1 MESAMKYT
9 IYIAD
14 DEKNI
19 LHLIKSF
26 LESDGYD
33 VVAFENGDDLFSAF
47 LAREA
52 DLVILDVMM
61 PGTDGLTICQK
72 LREIT
77 DVPIIMLTAK
87 DSELDYVQ
95 GITLGSDD
103 YLTKP
108 FRPTVLLMR
117 VRALLRRVEME
128 RKKNS
133 HATGNGGDIT
143 LGNLRYSAEE
153 NALKC
158 GKNQI
163 PLSPTELKLFL
174 YMMRKPEKAYSRDE
188 LLNEIWGF
196 EEAVETRVT
205 DETLR
210 RIRKKLSESGSNV
223 SVKTVWGYGYKL
235 KTEEK

>member
-1 MESAMKYT
+1 MKYT

-19 LHLIKSF
+19 LNLIKSF

-33 VVAFENGDDLFSAF
+33 VVAFENGDDLFAAY
-47 LAREA
+47 LEKKA
-52 DLVILDVMM
+52 DLVILDIMM

-128 RKKNS
+128 RKKSGCSND
-133 HATGNGGDIT
+133 NEGDIT
-143 LGNLRYSAEE
+143 LGNIRYSAEE

-163 PLSPTELKLFL
+163 ALSPTELKLFL
-174 YMMRKPEKAYSRDE
+174 HMMKKPGKAYSRDE

-210 RIRKKLSESGSNV
+210 RIRKKLSECGSNV
-223 SVKTVWGYGYKL
+223 SVRTVWGYGYKL
-235 KTEEK
+235 NVEEK